1 MKKTAF
7 IFLTAIAAI
16 CFTTTSCSN
25 DIDDVPGIERQGTIS
40 LMAKKDMPDWLAEK
54 ITELEKDVPPLSL
67 YKVYKCKWESQ
78 TIYYIYWN
86 FASCKFCTTFYADGA
101 KIDWEKVDFNDFYI
115 NSTNWKCIYIF
126 EGPY

>member
-1 MKKTAF
+1 M
-7 IFLTAIAAI
+7 AIAAI

-54 ITELEKDVPPLSL
+54 ITELEKDAQPLSL

-115 NSTNWKCIYIF
+115 NSNNWKCIYIF
-126 EGPY
+126 EGRY